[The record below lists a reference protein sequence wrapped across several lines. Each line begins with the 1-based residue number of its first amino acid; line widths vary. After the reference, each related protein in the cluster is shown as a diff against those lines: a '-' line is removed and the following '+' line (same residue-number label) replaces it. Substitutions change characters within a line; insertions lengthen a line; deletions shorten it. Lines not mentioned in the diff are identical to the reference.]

1 MPVYAIVK
9 YNTSNSGISQEK
21 YNLEDFSFFAR
32 GTIKD
37 IIRAM
42 VRTVS
47 ERSKT
52 KEDLY
57 EIREKLNDK
66 QNIKIFTQKKAVD
79 RIIII
84 TDEDYS
90 SLIAQKLMMD
100 CFKSEN
106 YDSLIQEYKNWEQ
119 KDIMKQIESELE
131 KCNMIVVEGLSQIL
145 ERGES
150 LSELVEKSET
160 LNAQTKILF
169 KTAKKKNSCC

>member
-9 YNTSNSGISQEK
+9 FNTINSTIETEK
-21 YNLEDFSFFAR
+21 YSLEDFRFYTR

-42 VRTVS
+42 VKTVS
-47 ERSKT
+47 EKSKT

-57 EIREKLNDK
+57 EIREKLNDR
-66 QNIKIFTQKKAVD
+66 QNIKIFTQKKAVE
-79 RIIII
+79 RIVVI
-84 TDEDYS
+84 TDEEYNS
-90 SLIAQKLMMD
+90 VIAQKLVAE
-100 CFKSEN
+100 CFKTSDYEK
-106 YDSLIQEYKNWEQ
+106 LISEYKKWED
-119 KDIMKQIESELE
+119 KDIMRKIEEELE
-131 KCNMIVVEGLSQIL
+131 KCNLIVVEGLSQIL

-150 LSELVEKSET
+150 LSELVEKSEN

>member
-1 MPVYAIVK
+1 MPVYAIIK
-9 YNTSNSGISQEK
+9 FNTASHTIAQEK
-21 YNLEDFSFFAR
+21 YSLEDFRFYTR

-42 VRTVS
+42 VKTVS
-47 ERSKT
+47 EKSKT

-57 EIREKLNDK
+57 EIREKLNES
-66 QNIKIFTQKKAVD
+66 QHIKIFTQKKAVD
-79 RIIII
+79 RIFII
-84 TDEDYS
+84 TDENYS
-90 SLIAQKLMMD
+90 SLIAQKLMIE
-100 CFKSEN
+100 CFK
-106 YDSLIQEYKNWEQ
+106 DDDFDKLIKEYKKWED
-119 KDIMKQIESELE
+119 KDIMRKIEEELE

-150 LSELVEKSET
+150 LSELVEKSES